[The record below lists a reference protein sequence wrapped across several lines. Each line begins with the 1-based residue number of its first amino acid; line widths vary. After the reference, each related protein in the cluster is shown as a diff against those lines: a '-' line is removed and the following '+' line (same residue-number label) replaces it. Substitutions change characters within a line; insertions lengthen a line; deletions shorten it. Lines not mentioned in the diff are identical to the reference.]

1 MAGNIHSK
9 LLGRRRV
16 FLYLTVFL
24 FITMLLDGLTE
35 LDVPIHAVDDIGIAV
50 LSIIGVIVLALMWKK
65 DSEAGL
71 RTQNNILIGL
81 TAIMIIFQ
89 IFGIVVE
96 HASPMDFGDDIPVL
110 IGLIIMLLNGFL

>member
-1 MAGNIHSK
+1 M
-9 LLGRRRV
+9 LGRRRV
-16 FLYLTVFL
+16 FLYFAVFL
-24 FITMLLDGLTE
+24 FITMLLDGLAE
-35 LDVPIHAVDDIGIAV
+35 LDIPIHAVDDIGIAV
-50 LSIIGVIVLALMWKK
+50 LSIIGVIILAILWKK
-65 DSEAGL
+65 ESAASL

-96 HASPMDFGDDIPVL
+96 RASPMDFGDDIPVL